1 MRERHIVRYRED
13 EAMIQESIIADP
25 SLADEGNRKIDW
37 AGQHCPVL
45 NTIAKDRLSDGSL
58 QGRKVAVTVH
68 LEAKTA
74 YLAVLLHEAGADV
87 TVTGSNPLSTQD
99 AICAGLVDRG
109 IRVFATHD
117 PSEEDFERYIHLA
130 LETGPDLLLD
140 DGAELVG
147 RLIQS
152 HPDLIDNVEGA
163 TETTTTGIL
172 KVRAMTGEGVLPF
185 PVLGI
190 NDARMKHLFDNRYGT
205 GHSSIVSLL
214 ANTNLFLSGKRV
226 VVMGFGWVSR
236 GLAKYAAGFGGR
248 VIVCEP
254 DPVKLLEAYAEG
266 YEVMNSLDAA
276 EAGDFFLTGTGNIR
290 VLRAEHFERMKDGAV
305 LANAGHYD
313 HEFDMAALREMAVA
327 EREVR
332 QNITEYEMP
341 DGRRLHVIARG
352 RLLNSGAGDGHPI
365 EIMDLTFAL
374 HALGIHHLASHAK
387 DFEPGIQLIPDE
399 IDDLVAR
406 TKLATL
412 GVEPETLTE
421 EQISYQNSWQ

>member
-1 MRERHIVRYRED
+1 
-13 EAMIQESIIADP
+13 MIQDSIIADP
-25 SLADEGNRKIDW
+25 SLAAEGHRKIDW
-37 AGQHCPVL
+37 AAQHCPVL
-45 NTIAKDRLSDGSL
+45 NTLAREQLSDGSL
-58 QGRKVAVTVH
+58 RGRKVSVTVH

-74 YLAVLLHEAGADV
+74 YLAVLLHEAGAEV

-99 AICAGLVDRG
+99 SVCAALVERG

-117 PSEEDFERYIHLA
+117 PSEEDFERYIHLS
-130 LETGPDLLLD
+130 LETEPDLLLD

-147 RLIQS
+147 RLIAD
-152 HPDLIDNVEGA
+152 HPDLIDRVEGA

-214 ANTNLFLSGKRV
+214 ANTNLFLSGQVV

-236 GLAKYAAGFGGR
+236 GLAKYAAGFGAR
-248 VIVCEP
+248 VVVCEP
-254 DPVKLLEAYAEG
+254 DPVKLLEAHAEG
-266 YEVMNSLDAA
+266 YEVMNSLQAA
-276 EAGDFFLTGTGNIR
+276 EVGDFFLTGTGNLR
-290 VLRAEHFERMKDGAV
+290 VLRREHFGRMKSGAV

-313 HEFDMAALREMAVA
+313 HEFDVAALKEIAVA

-332 QNITEYEMP
+332 ENVTEYELE

-352 RLLNSGAGDGHPI
+352 RLLNSGAGDGHPV

-374 HALGIHHLASHAK
+374 HALGIHHLASHAG
-387 DFEPGIQLIPDE
+387 DFERGIQPLPPGLDE
-399 IDDLVAR
+399 QVAR
-406 TKLATL
+406 IKLQTM

-421 EQISYQNSWQ
+421 EQIRYQQSWR